1 MQRRGGLHAVD
12 APLAQRARPET
23 APLVGLFLNTLAL
36 RARVS
41 PAQSFESLVA
51 SVRDAAFGAF
61 AHQDVPF
68 DTLVRALN
76 PPREPGRMP
85 LFQVKFV
92 LQNTPFVTLSSRH
105 LRVEPLDIDT
115 GTAKYDLLATLAER
129 PDGLAGTLE
138 YSTDLFDAAT
148 AEGIAADLQAVL
160 DLVAQNAAVG
170 VADIAR
176 LLDAGHAQRAELGRQ
191 SLRRAGLERLRR
203 LASAQGGTR

>member
-1 MQRRGGLHAVD
+1 MNQ
-12 APLAQRARPET
+12 
-23 APLVGLFLNTLAL
+23 LVLRIDLSGCDSFRDAL
-36 RARVS
+36 RA
-41 PAQSFESLVA
+41 
-51 SVRDAAFGAF
+51 VRERALDGFF
-61 AHQDVPF
+61 HQDVPF

-115 GTAKYDLLATLAER
+115 RTAKYDLLASLAER